1 MLTSAVLTSMYN
13 VDMSP
18 CAMLT
23 AAHLPQIETEIVA
36 WQETESASGGASI
49 IQAPMKGPHS
59 HTACTAREHFKACL
73 VIKPRNY
80 FFVLT
85 RNIFIRPTKVAA
97 LCWG

>member
-1 MLTSAVLTSMYN
+1 MYN

-59 HTACTAREHFKACL
+59 HTASLHARHG
-73 VIKPRNY
+73 
-80 FFVLT
+80 
-85 RNIFIRPTKVAA
+85 NILKRV
-97 LCWG
+97 

>member
-1 MLTSAVLTSMYN
+1 MYN

-23 AAHLPQIETEIVA
+23 AAHLPQIETEIAA

-59 HTACTAREHFKACL
+59 HAACTARQHFEAYL
-73 VIKPRNY
+73 VIIPRKY
-80 FFVLT
+80 FIVLT
-85 RNIFIRPTKVAA
+85 RNIFVRPTIVAA
-97 LCWG
+97 GAEQQGHHL

>member
-1 MLTSAVLTSMYN
+1 MYN

-23 AAHLPQIETEIVA
+23 AAHLPQIETEIAA

-59 HTACTAREHFKACL
+59 HTACTAREHFEAYL
-73 VIKPRNY
+73 DLFPRKY
-80 FFVLT
+80 FIVLT

>member
-73 VIKPRNY
+73 VIKPRKY
-80 FFVLT
+80 FLY
-85 RNIFIRPTKVAA
+85 
-97 LCWG
+97 

>member
-1 MLTSAVLTSMYN
+1 MYN

-59 HTACTAREHFKACL
+59 HTACTARQHFEAYL
-73 VIKPRNY
+73 VIIPR
-80 FFVLT
+80 
-85 RNIFIRPTKVAA
+85 K
-97 LCWG
+97 